1 MIYLPENFNPF
12 HRVVPEDSPLYDNP
26 NDLKFQGPEQHFFRR
41 IFRGV
46 RRAVTNVLT
55 LGASRRAEKKQQAAT
70 AAAKAEAERARNEYN
85 RVASDINKNIAS
97 RQAQAKAEKAKQDK
111 LVGESNTRRQA
122 AESNLKSVTE
132 TGKRNVAYA
141 TKLRESTMSRLQ
153 QEKQAKAAADIK
165 KAQANKKTGASAPGI
180 SSTVVKGPGDV
191 GGTGK
196 TGSARGK
203 TKGVKDKAGKLLIG

>member
-1 MIYLPENFNPF
+1 MIYLPESFNPF

-26 NDLKFQGPEQHFFRR
+26 NDLKFQGPEQHFFGR
-41 IFRGV
+41 IFRGIT
-46 RRAVTNVLT
+46 RAVTNVLT

-165 KAQANKKTGASAPGI
+165 RAQAVKKTGASAPGI

>member
-26 NDLKFQGPEQHFFRR
+26 NDLKFQGPEQHFFGR
-41 IFRGV
+41 IFRGIT
-46 RRAVTNVLT
+46 RAVTNVLT

-85 RVASDINKNIAS
+85 RVATDINKNIAS
-97 RQAQAKAEKAKQDK
+97 RQAQSKAEKAKQDK

>member
-1 MIYLPENFNPF
+1 MIYLPESFNPF

-26 NDLKFQGPEQHFFRR
+26 NDLKFQGPEQHFFGR
-41 IFRGV
+41 IFRGITK
-46 RRAVTNVLT
+46 AVTNVLT

-85 RVASDINKNIAS
+85 RVATDINKNIAS
-97 RQAQAKAEKAKQDK
+97 RQAQSKAEKAKQDK

>member
-1 MIYLPENFNPF
+1 MIYLPESFNPF

-26 NDLKFQGPEQHFFRR
+26 NDLKFQGPEQHFFGR
-41 IFRGV
+41 IFRGIT
-46 RRAVTNVLT
+46 RAVTNVLT

-97 RQAQAKAEKAKQDK
+97 RQAQSKAEKAKQDK

>member
-1 MIYLPENFNPF
+1 MIYLPESFNPF

-26 NDLKFQGPEQHFFRR
+26 NDLKFQGPEQHFFGR
-41 IFRGV
+41 IFRGITK
-46 RRAVTNVLT
+46 AVTNVLT

-97 RQAQAKAEKAKQDK
+97 RQAQSKAEKAKQDK